1 MRFHGH
7 AKLTKFPFFAKL
19 YALKSVL
26 LLINCVILPKSNKHN
41 RYLIFQERKKL
52 YPFLRP
58 WKALKWQQK
67 AKRWCA

>member
-26 LLINCVILPKSNKHN
+26 LLINCVILPKSNN
-41 RYLIFQERKKL
+41 TTDIGYVKKEKSST
-52 YPFLRP
+52 PF
-58 WKALKWQQK
+58 
-67 AKRWCA
+67 